1 MLLCCSAVLGGIA
14 GGDETNFLS
23 QSTLV
28 LVFGEVL
35 KKLTVFMMD
44 SPFIWVKDMCS
55 VIVVRDNNIELG
67 FEPSMDVN
75 ELANFALQ
83 VLDGGFSALKCL
95 HHEVELL
102 SGILAA
108 MFVIKWE
115 CSMATVFNDEL
126 GEEFREKI
134 KSRLASCELVHALH
148 HKICN
153 QFLFS
158 INIDSRKILESIL
171 VQTVRSAVL
180 QDENLDAAEVTSL
193 CCHWVLELLECLC
206 QDQLVEQK
214 LLDRFLSQDDSW
226 PAWVAPDIKVGKG
239 AALVRTES
247 ASIDVSALPV

>member
-1 MLLCCSAVLGGIA
+1 MLFGCSAVLRGIA
-14 GGDETNFLS
+14 GDDEAIFLS

-28 LVFGEVL
+28 QVFRELL

-55 VIVVRDNNIELG
+55 MILVRYDNTELG
-67 FEPSMDVN
+67 FEPSMNVN
-75 ELANFALQ
+75 EMANFALQ

-95 HHEVELL
+95 HHEVELH

-115 CSMATVFNDEL
+115 CGMATVFIDDL
-126 GEEFREKI
+126 GEESTEKI

-158 INIDSRKILESIL
+158 INIDSLKILESIL
-171 VQTVRSAVL
+171 VQTVRNAVL
-180 QDENLDAAEVTSL
+180 KDENLDAAEVASL

-206 QDQLVEQK
+206 QDQFEEQK
-214 LLDRFLSQDDSW
+214 LLDKFLSQDDSW
-226 PAWVAPDIKVGKG
+226 PAWVAPDIEVGKG
-239 AALVRTES
+239 GAFVKTES